1 MACGGSEAGEAEAV
15 SGDQYERRNQLF
27 RTQRGRI
34 MCEFCPAD
42 GSGCSVCG
50 TCDHNAPKRKYAMRA
65 FGTCM
70 GVLLIIVAVATL
82 CAIVNQ
88 LTTR

>member
-1 MACGGSEAGEAEAV
+1 MQRIEGPPYPSW
-15 SGDQYERRNQLF
+15 DNPNRRY
-27 RTQRGRI
+27 
-34 MCEFCPAD
+34 
-42 GSGCSVCG
+42 S
-50 TCDHNAPKRKYAMRA
+50 RKV